1 MASSIINSVDD
12 FKRIIRNTPG
22 SMIHCAVKR
31 KCYKH
36 HYIALGNTF
45 CDSCNTCDI
54 IHFAKD
60 SWWWKGRVKQ
70 VKHYDIQIDITRGLY
85 VYQND
90 GYPSNDGD
98 FLSANDRFKKLQNA
112 RRGYS
117 VSLNNCEHIVN
128 YILTGHAVSY
138 QLKRASIFK
147 RILSQLID
155 LFTEGLGQNLSA
167 AVFNGLA
174 TSLFML
180 GFTYY
185 YYLQI
190 KALLDKENMSRGMF
204 GKIKKSIFSWIGRFF
219 KNRVK
224 KISPEEQRFLNTL
237 VFLLILDPDA
247 VIGSTNAKALL
258 QKAAPRLPY
267 FTTVATGIS
276 TFIVEGFFA
285 LSTVRSLKTDLDDN
299 TINSEDF
306 KREIRNAILFVFR
319 VIVTSMIIAY
329 LFFNPKKQFFHP
341 ISAFGYGFFGN
352 LASRVFVPCTIEVF
366 CRLYSQILNQP
377 TK

>member
-1 MASSIINSVDD
+1 
-12 FKRIIRNTPG
+12 
-22 SMIHCAVKR
+22 
-31 KCYKH
+31 
-36 HYIALGNTF
+36 
-45 CDSCNTCDI
+45 
-54 IHFAKD
+54 
-60 SWWWKGRVKQ
+60 
-70 VKHYDIQIDITRGLY
+70 
-85 VYQND
+85 
-90 GYPSNDGD
+90 
-98 FLSANDRFKKLQNA
+98 
-112 RRGYS
+112 
-117 VSLNNCEHIVN
+117 
-128 YILTGHAVSY
+128 
-138 QLKRASIFK
+138 
-147 RILSQLID
+147 
-155 LFTEGLGQNLSA
+155 
-167 AVFNGLA
+167 
-174 TSLFML
+174 ML